1 MYLWQRGF
9 ELDSRGEQKDKVHMQ
24 TYIICNRKKTYVD
37 ENTNMANMAN
47 MIICRNNI
55 MLHKVLF

>member
-1 MYLWQRGF
+1 M
-9 ELDSRGEQKDKVHMQ
+9 K

-37 ENTNMANMAN
+37 ENTNMAD

>member
-1 MYLWQRGF
+1 M
-9 ELDSRGEQKDKVHMQ
+9 K